1 MQQNTKLVLR
11 QCVAIVAK
19 QMLNLGN
26 QGGDKTPTNAE
37 LAFSTG
43 KRQTESNSIKIKTG
57 LMRRD
62 MGGGGGSLSC
72 NITLNW
78 FSRAKT

>member
-1 MQQNTKLVLR
+1 M
-11 QCVAIVAK
+11 AIVAK
-19 QMLNLGN
+19 QMLNLETKEVTEHQPMQN
-26 QGGDKTPTNAE
+26 WHSP
-37 LAFSTG
+37 G